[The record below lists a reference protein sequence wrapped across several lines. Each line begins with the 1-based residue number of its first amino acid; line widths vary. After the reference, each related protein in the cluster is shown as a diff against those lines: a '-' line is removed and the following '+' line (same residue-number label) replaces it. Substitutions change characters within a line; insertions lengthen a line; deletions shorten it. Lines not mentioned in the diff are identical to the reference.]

1 MSKTTKKK
9 PPAKRKTVECE
20 VVESV
25 PAACPRCKS
34 TERTQLEGGK
44 ITRNINGTSR
54 DGRQFNRVRWSYASC
69 KKCSQRYRVKQLEYT

>member
-1 MSKTTKKK
+1 MSKSTKKK
-9 PPAKRKTVECE
+9 STPKRKTVECE

-44 ITRNINGTSR
+44 ISRSINGTSR

>member
-1 MSKTTKKK
+1 MSGTAKKK
-9 PPAKRKTVECE
+9 ATPKRKTTECE

-44 ITRNINGTSR
+44 ITRSIKGTSR

-69 KKCSQRYRVKQLEYT
+69 RKCNQRYRIKQLEYT

>member
-1 MSKTTKKK
+1 MSKATKKK
-9 PPAKRKTVECE
+9 AAPKKRQRECE

-44 ITRNINGTSR
+44 ITREIVGTSR
-54 DGRQFNRVRWSYASC
+54 DGREFNRVRWSYASC
-69 KKCSQRYRVKQLEYT
+69 KKCSQRYRVKQLELV